1 MKNKVIVLVNT
12 GTPDKP
18 EKKYV
23 RKFLSEFL
31 NDPRVID
38 MPWIARKLLVNLVIV
53 PFRTARSTRLYRRLW
68 TVDGSPLLC
77 NLEKLAAKLRAAA
90 GHEYSVTAAMRYG
103 NPSLK
108 GALKKLQNQQVDEL
122 VIFPLFPQYAS
133 STTGSVH
140 EYVMKEIS
148 RWNNI
153 PEVSLTGQFYSHHS
167 FISAFAAQVRK
178 YDPGKYDHVL
188 FSYHSL
194 PLKHIQAAHPD
205 QDLSGCKCKD
215 NLPEYGNSCYKA
227 ACYETTRLLAE
238 ALELPEGKYS
248 TSFQSR
254 FAKNWLGPFT
264 DQTLKEL
271 AVSGKKRILFFA
283 PSFVA
288 DCLETIV
295 EVDEYRNSFV
305 NRGGEELVLVE
316 SLNDNDEWVQAVIEI
331 SQNTSPQPPLEGHSR
346 QANFYNSL
354 IFNRDDY
361 F

>member
-1 MKNKVIVLVNT
+1 MKNKVIILVNT

-38 MPWIARKLLVNLVIV
+38 LPWIIRKLLVDLVIV
-53 PFRTARSTRLYRRLW
+53 PFRTGKSTRLYRRLW
-68 TVDGSPLLC
+68 TPDGSPLLS
-77 NLEKLAAKLRAAA
+77 NMQKLAAKLRVLT
-90 GHEYSVTAAMRYG
+90 GQEYTVTGAMRYG

-108 GALKKLQNQQVDEL
+108 DALKKLRYQQVDEL

-153 PEVSLTGQFYSHHS
+153 PETRMTGQFYSHQS
-167 FISAFAAQVRK
+167 FISAFAAQIRK
-178 YDPGKYDHVL
+178 YDTVKYDHVL

-194 PLKHIQAAHPD
+194 PLKHIQAVHPALD
-205 QDLSGCKCKD
+205 QTGCICK
-215 NLPEYGNSCYKA
+215 NHLPGFGTSCYKA
-227 ACYETTRLLAE
+227 VCYETTRLLAG

-254 FAKNWLGPFT
+254 FARKWLGPFT
-264 DQTLKEL
+264 DQVLEEL
-271 AVSGKKRILFFA
+271 AMSGKKKILFVA

-295 EVDEYRNSFV
+295 EIDEYRDIFRNLG
-305 NRGGEELVLVE
+305 GGEELMLVD
-316 SLNDNDEWVQAVIEI
+316 SLNDNDDWVKAVIEI
-331 SQNTSPQPPLEGHSR
+331 IRMSYHGG
-346 QANFYNSL
+346 AGA
-354 IFNRDDY
+354 
-361 F
+361 